1 MRGSIKP
8 VSAPKVHVI
17 LAPMGKDLPTT
28 YWTGRNGVTC
38 GKAWDAV
45 RQRTSQAANR
55 LFDRACQCLVLAAMS
70 GLIVSGAQAQ
80 TTKKAASPA
89 AASGSY
95 AGTCSIAE
103 FRTLALSTHDP
114 QERSELVTQWL
125 KVNASTCSISQILL
139 ISSNRPQWLGSSN
152 SVKVA
157 GLFDQIIE
165 TKLKN
170 DPVALK
176 YMYGSEGAAPAGGSR
191 RGNEEASGGAM
202 PAAQGTAGASAPG
215 MSMQAV
221 GSVAAPGPISG
232 APAPAA
238 ASNINI
244 SMGAPPPA
252 EDMSR
257 KLPLDSEPKPV
268 FPPERGNQM
277 KNYFGKLR
285 TEMIRN
291 YFMENSSPGNCP
303 DGLTFSK
310 TVGCESK
317 FPVAWKFGEALPPG
331 TKSFP
336 IPEPL
341 LSKLNFYPGY
351 QFLRVGPD
359 VLALE
364 KDSGKVADA
373 VTNLGKSN

>member
-1 MRGSIKP
+1 MRP
-8 VSAPKVHVI
+8 
-17 LAPMGKDLPTT
+17 DLLSTT
-28 YWTGRNGVTC
+28 SVDRTG
-38 GKAWDAV
+38 
-45 RQRTSQAANR
+45 ANR
-55 LFDRACQCLVLAAMS
+55 GRFLRAGPFLVVTALSALI
-70 GLIVSGAQAQ
+70 GLGAQAQ
-80 TTKKAASPA
+80 TTKKAVPPS

-114 QERSELVTQWL
+114 QERTELVTQWL
-125 KVNASTCSISQILL
+125 RANSSTCSISQILL

-170 DPVALK
+170 DPLALK
-176 YMYGSEGAAPAGGSR
+176 YMYGSEGAAPAGGSK
-191 RGNEEASGGAM
+191 RGGDESSTGAM
-202 PAAQGTAGASAPG
+202 PAAPSAPG
-215 MSMQAV
+215 TSTAAAPAPGAPAVAV
-221 GSVAAPGPISG
+221 GTGAA

-238 ASNINI
+238 AQNINI
-244 SMGAPPPA
+244 SMGGAAPV

-268 FPPERGNQM
+268 FPPDRGNQL

-291 YFMENSSPGNCP
+291 YFMENSSPGSCP
-303 DGLTFSK
+303 EGLSFSK
-310 TVGCESK
+310 TAGCESK

-336 IPEPL
+336 VPEPL

-351 QFLRVGPD
+351 QFLRVGAD
-359 VLALE
+359 ILALE

-373 VTNLGKSN
+373 VLNLGKSN